1 MIELAVFDMAGTT
14 VDDHGIVY
22 VALQDAV
29 EETGPRL
36 LRRLPGSVKSWP
48 NATPQHRPW
57 PCPAF
62 PRPLPR
68 CVRGASRLP

>member
-29 EETGPRL
+29 EETGAPVAAAAL
-36 LRRLPGSVKSWP
+36 
-48 NATPQHRPW
+48 
-57 PCPAF
+57 
-62 PRPLPR
+62 
-68 CVRGASRLP
+68 